1 MRKARSPP
9 TATPAIICW
18 ARAGASNS
26 YNTTAT
32 YSFNPS
38 PDIIAK
44 IAFDP
49 GFGHYE
55 VFGLADRFSDRVF
68 PCVEF
73 VAGSAQCT
81 APGAT
86 TTTGAYNASREGG
99 GIGAS
104 ARWRF
109 ANRVVFGLKGFGGSG
124 IGRYAGGGLS
134 DVAINPNGTVRLIK
148 NLQGLGT
155 LEFNLTKKLSI
166 TTYAGVEYAAR
177 AYNFD
182 PLANKGAGAEVG
194 YGSPTFLNTG
204 CYSEIAPASGGFTPG
219 SLASCTADTRA
230 LIEGTVALWYRLYS
244 GPQGRFQFGTQYS
257 YVTRQTWSGITP
269 LGAPS
274 GAPEGID
281 NMIFTSFRYYLP

>member
-1 MRKARSPP
+1 MRLTKTFNDKVAVAVAIENAQ
-9 TATPAIICW
+9 ATLTTHGNASNYLLGES
-18 ARAGASNS
+18 GASNS

-55 VFGLADRFSDRVF
+55 VFGLADRFSDRIF

-73 VAGSAQCT
+73 VAGSPQCT
-81 APGAT
+81 AAGAT
-86 TTTGAYNASREGG
+86 TTTGAYNASKEGG

-104 ARWRF
+104 ARWRL

-134 DVAINPNGTVRLIK
+134 DAAINPDGTVRLIK

-155 LEFNLTKKLSI
+155 LEFN
-166 TTYAGVEYAAR
+166 R
-177 AYNFD
+177 HQ
-182 PLANKGAGAEVG
+182 EV
-194 YGSPTFLNTG
+194 
-204 CYSEIAPASGGFTPG
+204 
-219 SLASCTADTRA
+219 
-230 LIEGTVALWYRLYS
+230 
-244 GPQGRFQFGTQYS
+244 
-257 YVTRQTWSGITP
+257 
-269 LGAPS
+269 
-274 GAPEGID
+274 
-281 NMIFTSFRYYLP
+281 